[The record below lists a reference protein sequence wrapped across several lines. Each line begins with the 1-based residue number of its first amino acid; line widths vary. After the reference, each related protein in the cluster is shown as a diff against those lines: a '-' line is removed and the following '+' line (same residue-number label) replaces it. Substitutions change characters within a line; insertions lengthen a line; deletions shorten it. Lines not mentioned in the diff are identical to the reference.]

1 MYDYEAWPYKDA
13 NGMNL
18 DIGDLVKL
26 LYGDNLFRIVI
37 FSLDGKT
44 ATIQLGND
52 KQYNVPTA
60 KLRWIR

>member
-13 NGMNL
+13 NGVNL

-26 LYGDNLFRIVI
+26 MYGDNLFRIVI

-44 ATIQLGND
+44 ATIQLGM
-52 KQYNVPTA
+52 QQFNVPTM